1 MLADRPISGAASK
14 TFFILIQQI
23 IHPVTIIIFFL
34 LAGTVNTKSANG
46 CILYGEICEEDEVCV
61 QDGLFGECA
70 STTEHVALIVLN
82 PIDYIL
88 KKVLSNQLK
97 QLNENGYM
105 LEDAR
110 AQCLI
115 AYFKVVL
122 MLQLRYDRNFCNVA
136 NPENIWQM
144 LQSIK
149 MALANDVT
157 DIQSVNSNKELL
169 NNFIQQ
175 QQQQQQHYQQQQQQQ
190 MDFIGDV
197 TSDDEDNNENNFNS
211 IPKRQLFDDNN
222 NFKAKIWKDT
232 EEKLIDNDGNM
243 LAVEAFMPS
252 AFPNS
257 GEEEEEE
264 SLNFVG
270 YHAPV
275 LKKDIEHLGNQ
286 NTGLE
291 KIEHKIVKG
300 MPSYQKV
307 NGNRVY
313 LKVAKDLNNDKLYH
327 LINYLDLSIAKPNQ
341 LIFDDF
347 LLDGDQLS
355 FRAGRSAQRSSQN
368 EKHLDS
374 VGGIA
379 EDVYKR
385 RKDIQT
391 VSGVHVDETGIG
403 SGREAVPVESETRDH
418 FFIPILAV
426 SAFTLILLVTV
437 MAVHQI
443 REHRKKIRKSNIS
456 EFECDKYNDKTL
468 LAYQDLCRY
477 QMTSHESTGIT
488 DIHTN
493 RSGTTT
499 WVDEPISQSNLDIS
513 TGHVILSFLR
523 DYLNDTSKIEEQ
535 WKTLNEY
542 ANANGISSIARE
554 EKNINKN
561 RNLSYLPYDDTLVS
575 IRSTVNDSDF
585 INASAIHDCD
595 PKQANYI
602 ATQSPLPETIT
613 DFWQMIWEQATV
625 LIVNLANNEDQQ
637 EGQCLKYWPESGSQ
651 VYGSFEIHLVSE
663 HIWSEDYLVRSFYLK
678 NLKTN
683 ETRTVTQFHFLT
695 WPKNGVPPS
704 AKALLDFR
712 RKINKSY
719 RGRAAPIVVH
729 CTDGTGRTG
738 TFCLLDMIL
747 NRVSRGVKELN
758 VAGSLEHLRDQ
769 RPCMVETCEQYKM
782 VFVCLAEEITAIV
795 AALS

>member
-1 MLADRPISGAASK
+1 MKEPNK
-14 TFFILIQQI
+14 KHQ
-23 IHPVTIIIFFL
+23 
-34 LAGTVNTKSANG
+34 
-46 CILYGEICEEDEVCV
+46 EDKNI
-61 QDGLFGECA
+61 DGLFGECA
-70 STTEHVALIVLN
+70 STERVALIVSN
-82 PIDYIL
+82 PANYIL
-88 KKVLSNQLK
+88 KKVLSSQLE
-97 QLNENGYM
+97 QLSQDGYT

-110 AQCLI
+110 VQCVI
-115 AYFKVVL
+115 TYFKIVL
-122 MLQLRYDRNFCNVA
+122 MLQLKYNLDFCNVV
-136 NPENIWQM
+136 NPENIWRM

-149 MALANDVT
+149 MTLVNDVT
-157 DIQSVNSNKELL
+157 DISSVESDNELI
-169 NNFIQQ
+169 NNFIKQQ
-175 QQQQQQHYQQQQQQQ
+175 QQQQQI
-190 MDFIGDV
+190 DSTNDV
-197 TSDDEDNNENNFNS
+197 MADDRDNNENDFNS
-211 IPKRQLFDDNN
+211 IPERNMFDKSHI
-222 NFKAKIWKDT
+222 FKSANWDSDEKPIDTDKD
-232 EEKLIDNDGNM
+232 M
-243 LAVEAFMPS
+243 LAVENFMPLAAQS
-252 AFPNS
+252 S

-286 NTGLE
+286 NTDLE

-313 LKVAKDLNNDKLYH
+313 LKVTKDLNDNKLHH
-327 LINYLDLSIAKPNQ
+327 LINYLDFSIAKPNQ

-355 FRAGRSAQRSSQN
+355 FRAGRSSLTFPQN
-368 EKHLDS
+368 EKRLDS
-374 VGGIA
+374 VSGIA

-391 VSGVHVDETGIG
+391 ISGVHVDETGIG
-403 SGREAVPVESETRDH
+403 SGEETVPVESETRDR

-426 SAFTLILLVTV
+426 STLTLVALIAV
-437 MAVHQI
+437 MTIHQI
-443 REHRKKIRKSNIS
+443 REHRKKIRKSIIPELDS
-456 EFECDKYNDKTL
+456 QKYGDKAL

-477 QMTSHESTGIT
+477 QMNSHEPA
-488 DIHTN
+488 DIADARANNHSSAT
-493 RSGTTT
+493 S
-499 WVDEPISQSNLDIS
+499 WVDEPIGQSSLDIS

-542 ANANGISSIARE
+542 SNPNGISSIARE
-554 EKNINKN
+554 EENIKKN
-561 RNLSYLPYDDTLVS
+561 RNLSCLPYDDTLVS
-575 IRSTVNDSDF
+575 VRQLVNDSTY

-613 DFWQMIWEQATV
+613 DFWQMIWEQVTV
-625 LIVNLANNEDQQ
+625 LIVNLTNNDDEQ
-637 EGQCLKYWPESGSQ
+637 EERCLKYWPESGSQ
-651 VYGSFEIHLVSE
+651 IHGSFEIHLVSE
-663 HIWSEDYLVRSFYLK
+663 HIWSKDYLVRSFYLK
-678 NLKTN
+678 NLRTN

-695 WPKNGVPPS
+695 WPKGGVPPNT
-704 AKALLDFR
+704 KALLDFR

-747 NRVSRGVKELN
+747 NRVSKGI
-758 VAGSLEHLRDQ
+758 
-769 RPCMVETCEQYKM
+769 
-782 VFVCLAEEITAIV
+782 F
-795 AALS
+795 LS